1 MVEKL
6 VIDAQAPQQGALEA
20 QRLEEMRET
29 TDRMVADR
37 MAREK
42 HSAEVEKLQAETRA
56 DLAAQEFPDYYK
68 SATVYSQLRLP
79 LSTLLAAPEQ
89 PSTGASC
96 TVCKVH
102 W

>member
-56 DLAAQEFPDYYK
+56 DLAAQEFPGIRNVD
-68 SATVYSQLRLP
+68 LLP
-79 LSTLLAAPEQ
+79 SDLPAYRP
-89 PSTGASC
+89 PG
-96 TVCKVH
+96 
-102 W
+102 

>member
-6 VIDAQAPQQGALEA
+6 VIDAQAPQQGAPEA

-56 DLAAQEFPDYYK
+56 DLAAQEFPDYYI

-96 TVCKVH
+96 PVCKVH

>member
-6 VIDAQAPQQGALEA
+6 VIGAQAPQQGALEA

-56 DLAAQEFPDYYK
+56 DLAAQ
-68 SATVYSQLRLP
+68 
-79 LSTLLAAPEQ
+79 
-89 PSTGASC
+89 
-96 TVCKVH
+96 
-102 W
+102 